1 MPTLDWEPTHQEIT
15 NRAISRYTDQYEVAN
30 DHLWRY
36 DNLSL
41 MVDLEHMVEQE
52 LFREKRLQAEAEDA
66 IVSI

>member
-1 MPTLDWEPTHQEIT
+1 MPKLDWEPTFNEIT
-15 NRAISRYTDQYEVAN
+15 NAAMSRYPDQYEVA
-30 DHLWRY
+30 DDLLWRC

>member
-1 MPTLDWEPTHQEIT
+1 MPKLDWEPTHIEIWNAAMT
-15 NRAISRYTDQYEVAN
+15 RYPDRYNVAN
-30 DHLWRY
+30 DLLWSN
-36 DNLSL
+36 DNQSL